1 MTRRLAV
8 IPARGGSKRIP
19 DKNIREF
26 CGRPM
31 IGHILR
37 AASDSKL
44 FDAIHVSTES
54 QRIADVVKAL
64 GHPVDFPRPDHLADD
79 HTPLMP
85 VLRYVAETYTAQG
98 RAFDEVWLLM
108 ACAPLIEAEDLIE
121 ASRLFSSQGGD
132 RSVVAVVQFPVPV
145 EWAFHR
151 RDDGRL
157 DPVNAAMMA
166 VRSQDIEPAFYD
178 AGAFYA
184 YPARA
189 VLESSGAGDYSAYVG
204 HLLPRL
210 KAVDID
216 SEEDLQLAEFLFNST
231 AKRRKA

>member
-1 MTRRLAV
+1 
-8 IPARGGSKRIP
+8 
-19 DKNIREF
+19 
-26 CGRPM
+26 M
-31 IGHILR
+31 IGHILQ
-37 AASDSKL
+37 AAADSKL
-44 FDAIHVSTES
+44 FETIHVSTES
-54 QRIADVVKAL
+54 SRIVDVVETL
-64 GHPVDFPRPDHLADD
+64 GFPVDFPRPDHLADD

-85 VLRYVAETYTAQG
+85 VLRYVVETYAGQG
-98 RAFDEVWLLM
+98 RTFDEIWLLM
-108 ACAPLIEAEDLIE
+108 ACAPLIEADDLVE
-121 ASRLFSSQGGD
+121 ASSLFSSRGGE
-132 RSVVAVVQFPVPV
+132 RSVVAVAQFPVPV

-151 RDDGRL
+151 RGDGGL

-216 SEEDLQLAEFLFNST
+216 SEEDLQLAEFLFNSN
-231 AKRRKA
+231 AKNRRT